1 MAVLEKVI
9 QVAPY
14 FKELL
19 GPHYTVAVC
28 DLEKYIWHIESETLK
43 LGLKVND
50 PIKPGSI
57 AEAVLKTGQRQVR
70 VVPKEVY
77 GKPYMGV
84 GVPVRDEGGKIAG
97 ALIYV
102 RDTAVQ
108 EEIKGI
114 AMSMKEGISTISGEA
129 TSLSSAAQELAASAN
144 ELSGRTEGIR
154 NEMRSMGE
162 VLNLIEHVASMTH
175 LLGLNAAIEAA
186 RAGEYGRG
194 FTVVADEIRKLAE
207 KTQHNVKEISGRLA
221 GVTGTVITFLDS
233 FSQISGVADHQAS
246 SIQQLV
252 TILDRL
258 EKEAEQL
265 SEIMGKLIS

>member
-1 MAVLEKVI
+1 MTVLEKLV

-19 GPHYTVAVC
+19 GPQYTVAVC
-28 DLEKYIWHIESETLK
+28 DLEKYIWHIESETLT

-57 AEAVLKTGQRQVR
+57 ADSVLKTGQRQVR

-84 GVPVRDEGGKIAG
+84 GVPLRDDEGKIAG

-108 EEIKGI
+108 EEIKSI
-114 AMSMKEGISTISGEA
+114 AENMKEGISAISGEA
-129 TSLSSAAQELAASAN
+129 TSLSSAAEELAASAN
-144 ELSGRTEGIR
+144 ELSSQTEGIR
-154 NEMRSMGE
+154 SEMHSMKE
-162 VLNLIEHVASMTH
+162 VLSLIEHVASMTH

-221 GVTGTVITFLDS
+221 GVTDTVLSFVDS
-233 FSQISGVADHQAS
+233 FSQISGVTDHQAT

-252 TILDRL
+252 TVLDRL
-258 EKEAEQL
+258 EKEAKQL
-265 SEIMGKLIS
+265 SEIMSRLIS